1 MFQENRLKRRI
12 ARGERVYG
20 AWLSLASPAVAE
32 LMAAVGFD
40 FLIVD
45 QEHGAGSLQDAA
57 HMLRASAA
65 VGCPAIVRVPWNDQ
79 VYLKRILD
87 LGAQSL
93 MIPMVE
99 TAEEAAAAVA
109 ACRYPPRGRRGYAAP
124 AMRCSGY
131 GTAEGYVARAH
142 EELFLIVQIESAAA
156 AERAEAIA
164 AVDGVDMVLIG
175 VNDLAGSIGRL
186 EQLDHPEVDALV
198 RRAEA
203 GIRAAGKPLGTVP
216 SARRDTGG
224 LFRDGYSLV
233 AGAGDSVLLREAA
246 GTHLA
251 AIRAVMETGR

>member
-1 MFQENRLKRRI
+1 MFQENRLKRRV
-12 ARGERVYG
+12 AAGEQVYG

-32 LMAAVGFD
+32 LMAGAGFD

-57 HMLRASAA
+57 HMLRAIEAM
-65 VGCPAIVRVPWNDQ
+65 GCPAIVRVPWNDQ
-79 VYLKRILD
+79 VYIKRILD

-99 TAEEAAAAVA
+99 SAEEAEAAVA
-109 ACRYPPRGRRGYAAP
+109 ACRYPPLGRRGYAAP

-131 GTAEGYVARAH
+131 GLAPDYVARAH

-164 AVDGVDMVLIG
+164 AVAGVDMVLIG

-186 EQLDHPEVDALV
+186 ERLDHPEVDALV

-216 SARRDTGG
+216 SARRDTAG
-224 LFRDGYSLV
+224 LFADGYRLV
-233 AGAGDSVLLREAA
+233 AGAGDSILLCQAA
-246 GTHLA
+246 RAHLA
-251 AIRAVMETGR
+251 AVRAAGGAR